1 MLLMFF
7 SIAKEKKKKK
17 IKLENRKFI
26 CIMISI
32 HMTRFILSDI
42 HSNIHCAF

>member
-7 SIAKEKKKKK
+7 SIAKEKKKK